1 MYQFNSYW
9 ERLDLHNVCSYLR
22 DGVPPS
28 EDNPGTPGERDLRYN
43 QRLLDELVM
52 FRDSVL
58 EYDWDSV
65 DNEDKKEVI
74 TEDMW
79 QEIILT
85 VSDMRLLDYEM
96 GFYAAMKIIL
106 NKNIEPQ
113 DLSQFNLCD
122 R

>member
-9 ERLDLHNVCSYLR
+9 ERLDLHNLCSYLR

-28 EDNPGTPGERDLRYN
+28 EDNPDTPGERDVRYN
-43 QRLLDELVM
+43 QSLLDELTL
-52 FRDSVL
+52 FRDNVL
-58 EYDWDSV
+58 AYDWASIDE
-65 DNEDKKEVI
+65 NTKEVI

-85 VSDMRLLDYEM
+85 VSEMRLLDYEM

-106 NKNIEPQ
+106 NKDIAPQ
-113 DLSQFNLCD
+113 DLNRLNICNGL
-122 R
+122 